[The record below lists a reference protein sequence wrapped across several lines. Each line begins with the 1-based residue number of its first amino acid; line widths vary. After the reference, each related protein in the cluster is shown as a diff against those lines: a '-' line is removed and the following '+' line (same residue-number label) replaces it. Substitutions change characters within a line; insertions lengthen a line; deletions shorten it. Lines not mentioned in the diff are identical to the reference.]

1 MVIRNC
7 AFDFHDFFHYLQLVE
22 INRTP
27 RIKLSEDV
35 EKVTIPG
42 RKQAYRL
49 FGADGQWP
57 ISLWM
62 GSVSFVCNLFA
73 IFAPGMGTSAFIV
86 TDNKFPAVCH
96 HSTKHFEL
104 FWSRN
109 GTLGVYFQVM
119 LWWTWWC
126 SRPRSLLNPDR
137 EFCVDTHSR
146 SELLIV

>member
-1 MVIRNC
+1 MDIRNC

-62 GSVSFVCNLFA
+62 GSVSSVCNLFA

-96 HSTKHFEL
+96 HGTKHFEL
-104 FWSRN
+104 F
-109 GTLGVYFQVM
+109 
-119 LWWTWWC
+119 
-126 SRPRSLLNPDR
+126 
-137 EFCVDTHSR
+137 
-146 SELLIV
+146 